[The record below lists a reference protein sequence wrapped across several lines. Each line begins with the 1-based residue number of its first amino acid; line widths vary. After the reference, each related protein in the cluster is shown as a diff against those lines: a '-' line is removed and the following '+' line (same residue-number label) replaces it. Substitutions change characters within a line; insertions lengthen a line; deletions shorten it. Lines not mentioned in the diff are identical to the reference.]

1 MKNKKQDR
9 IAGMLSRR
17 NLKKIE
23 ALRAYVKEIIN
34 GKNEQMLK
42 AS

>member
-1 MKNKKQDR
+1 MKVKKHDR

-17 NLKKIE
+17 NLKKKM
-23 ALRAYVKEIIN
+23 ALQELVKEIIN
-34 GKNEQMLK
+34 GKKEQMLK